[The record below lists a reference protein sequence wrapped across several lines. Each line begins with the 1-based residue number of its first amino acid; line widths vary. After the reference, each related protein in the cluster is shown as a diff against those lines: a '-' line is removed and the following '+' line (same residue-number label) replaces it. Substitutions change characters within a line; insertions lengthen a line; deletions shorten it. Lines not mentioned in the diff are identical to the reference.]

1 MKTTVLYW
9 LITLTT
15 DLKSKTLT
23 TPWHYHHYPV
33 SVSPFPHSTDT
44 QPPVASSPFFIHHTM
59 YIACPVTNLWWR
71 QCQIVKTLLF
81 YQRHLR
87 LIKDLQL
94 ELSLPSVASD
104 CQLFFKLN
112 WFPNIRAFITQLQ
125 LLTPMYLENDCVK
138 TSSAARVPLTCED
151 NIVTPLVTL
160 PLPSTSRTSSMYL

>member
-1 MKTTVLYW
+1 MFYNTSSSSKYVLGVKTAVLYW

-23 TPWHYHHYPV
+23 SPWHYHHYPV

-59 YIACPVTNLWWR
+59 YIACPVTNDGSAKLWR
-71 QCQIVKTLLF
+71 RCC
-81 YQRHLR
+81 

-104 CQLFFKLN
+104 CQVFFKGIPYWKYFYLMTYYLKVVID
-112 WFPNIRAFITQLQ
+112 FTYF
-125 LLTPMYLENDCVK
+125 LL
-138 TSSAARVPLTCED
+138 
-151 NIVTPLVTL
+151 
-160 PLPSTSRTSSMYL
+160 